1 MLFNILSILFIF
13 FSLILY
19 GGVALAPIVRERCN
33 KLKHMLY
40 LSGGNMFSY
49 WIGFL
54 FVDLFKYFI
63 LFLCIYLCLL
73 NFSTEYFINLIPLFI
88 CYSISISIFIYLFSF
103 LIDKEEQALKS
114 YIILCVAIFVII
126 PNIMEFL

>member
-1 MLFNILSILFIF
+1 
-13 FSLILY
+13 
-19 GGVALAPIVRERCN
+19 
-33 KLKHMLY
+33 MLY

-114 YIILCVAIFVII
+114 YII
-126 PNIMEFL
+126 